1 MGHSTV
7 HSIVHGVCDS
17 IINQLF
23 SKYIPTPDKEQ
34 WEEIAKKFWSVWNFP
49 NCIGALDGKHVQINA
64 PANSGSNY
72 FNYKRTFSVVLL
84 ALVDADYRFI
94 SVDIGSYGK
103 NSDGGIFAY
112 SQLGKALSNDTLD
125 VPGSKQLPGSCVSTP
140 HVIIADSAFPLK
152 TYMMRLYPQS
162 RQDLTV
168 NKKIYNYRHCRGRRV
183 VENGFGIL
191 AQRFQIY

>member
-23 SKYIPTPDKEQ
+23 SKYIPTPVKEQ

-94 SVDIGSYGK
+94 SVDIGSFGK
-103 NSDGGIFAY
+103 NSDGGIFAS

-140 HVIIADSAFPLK
+140 HVIITDSVFPLK
-152 TYMMRLYPQS
+152 TYMMRPYSQS
-162 RQDLTV
+162 RQVLTV
-168 NKKIYNYRHCRGRRV
+168 NKKIYNYRHCR
-183 VENGFGIL
+183 
-191 AQRFQIY
+191 